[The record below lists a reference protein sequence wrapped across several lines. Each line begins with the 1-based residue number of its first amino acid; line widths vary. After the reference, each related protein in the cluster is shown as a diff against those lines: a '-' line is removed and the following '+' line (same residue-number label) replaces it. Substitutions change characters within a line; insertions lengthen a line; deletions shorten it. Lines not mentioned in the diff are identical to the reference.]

1 MPTKTFQTYNKK
13 WIDDN
18 LPTKTDLNNAVSDL
32 EKRSFQVVATKPSVG
47 EEGVI
52 YLIKIPSTEYYDQW
66 IYENGAWINLGSTR
80 VCLDDY
86 YTKEQSDQRFI
97 FNEIKTYADENAI
110 TSTECA
116 TIIASIK
123 ALKRDY
129 DVIKVGTSFYE
140 LVALNTNDVATYRW
154 ISASVQKTITIE
166 STGATLETRE
176 LAEVYSYAYANLTE
190 LNEMSSL
197 ILRNIREK
205 NFVRAFRLI
214 IGGVVYSCFSKDPI
228 QFIHLSITDSG
239 VFAKYL
245 KVNASDKFEESTQY
259 NLGGGVSV
267 SEDTT
272 SGIITITTDN

>member
-86 YTKEQSDQRFI
+86 YTKTDSDGRYVLKDI
-97 FNEIKTYADENAI
+97 PSYASVNAI
-110 TSTECA
+110 TTDER
-116 TIIASIK
+116 TKMIASAK
-123 ALKRDY
+123 AYKKDY
-129 DVIKVGTSFYE
+129 AVIIVENQLYELSEISNDYITYRYLTQYVEKTIKVS
-140 LVALNTNDVATYRW
+140 
-154 ISASVQKTITIE
+154 SASAELTQENTAEEYTFNYASLSVLNDH
-166 STGATLETRE
+166 STF
-176 LAEVYSYAYANLTE
+176 
-190 LNEMSSL
+190 
-197 ILRNIREK
+197 ILRTIREK
-205 NFVRAFRLI
+205 NVIRAYRLI
-214 IGGVVYSCFSKDPI
+214 INNVVYSCFSKDPI

>member
-18 LPTKTDLNNAVSDL
+18 LTTKTDLNNAISDL
-32 EKRSFQVVATKPSVG
+32 ETRSFQVVATKPSVG

-86 YTKEQSDQRFI
+86 YTKEESNARFI
-97 FNEIKTYADENAI
+97 LNEIKTYADVSAI
-110 TSTECA
+110 TSTEC
-116 TIIASIK
+116 TKILASIK
-123 ALKRDY
+123 ALKKDY

-140 LVALNTNDVATYRW
+140 LVALNDNNVATYRW
-154 ISASVQKTITIE
+154 ISASVQKTISIE
-166 STGATLETRE
+166 STGATLDTKET
-176 LAEVYSYAYANLTE
+176 AEVYSYSYTTLTE
-190 LNEMSSL
+190 LNEMATL

-205 NFVRAFRLI
+205 NFVRAFKI
-214 IGGVVYSCFSKDPI
+214 ILNNVVYSCFSKDPI
-228 QFIHLSITDSG
+228 QFVNISITDSG
-239 VFAKYL
+239 IFAKYL
-245 KVNASDKFEESTQY
+245 KVNASDKFEESTTY
-259 NLGGGVSV
+259 NLGGGVRV

>member
-18 LPTKTDLNNAVSDL
+18 IPTKTDLNNAISDL

-86 YTKEQSDQRFI
+86 YTKTDSDGRYVLKDI
-97 FNEIKTYADENAI
+97 PSYASVNAI
-110 TSTECA
+110 TTDER
-116 TIIASIK
+116 TKMIASAK
-123 ALKRDY
+123 AYKKDY
-129 DVIKVGTSFYE
+129 AIILVENQFYQLVEIANDYITYRYLTQYVEKTIKVS
-140 LVALNTNDVATYRW
+140 
-154 ISASVQKTITIE
+154 SAS
-166 STGATLETRE
+166 AE
-176 LAEVYSYAYANLTE
+176 LTQENTSEEYTFNYANLE
-190 LNEMSSL
+190 ILNDHSTPV
-197 ILRNIREK
+197 LRALREK
-205 NFVRAFRLI
+205 NFVRAFRVI
-214 IGGVVYSCFSKDPI
+214 VGGVVYSCFSKDPI
-228 QFIHLSITDSG
+228 QFVNISITDSG
-239 VFAKYL
+239 IFAKYL

>member
-18 LPTKTDLNNAVSDL
+18 LPTKIDLNNAISDL

-86 YTKEQSDQRFI
+86 YTKVDSDGRYVLKDI
-97 FNEIKTYADENAI
+97 PSYAGVNAI
-110 TSTECA
+110 TTDER
-116 TIIASIK
+116 TKMIASAK
-123 ALKRDY
+123 AYKKDY
-129 DVIKVGTSFYE
+129 AVILLENQLYELSEISNDYITYRYLTQYVEKTIKVS
-140 LVALNTNDVATYRW
+140 
-154 ISASVQKTITIE
+154 SASAELTQENTAEEYTFNYASLSVLNDH
-166 STGATLETRE
+166 STF
-176 LAEVYSYAYANLTE
+176 
-190 LNEMSSL
+190 
-197 ILRNIREK
+197 ILRTIREK
-205 NFVRAFRLI
+205 NVIRSYRI
-214 IGGVVYSCFSKDPI
+214 IINNVVYSCFSKDPI

-259 NLGGGVSV
+259 NLGGGVQV

-272 SGIITITTDN
+272 SGVITITTDN

>member
-18 LPTKTDLNNAVSDL
+18 LPTKTDLNNAISDL

-66 IYENGAWINLGSTR
+66 VYENGAWINLGSTR

-110 TSTECA
+110 TPTECA

-214 IGGVVYSCFSKDPI
+214 VNNVVYSCFSKDPI